1 MNMAGIIY
9 SRFDVWLVKLDP
21 VKGSEIKK
29 TKPCIIISPEEINTH
44 MNTVIIAPLTSTIK
58 NYPFRINCEFQN
70 HAGQIALDHLRSV
83 DKIRLEKRIGVIQKD
98 TAHDVCNLLMAL
110 FEF

>member
-1 MNMAGIIY
+1 MDMARITY

-29 TKPCIIISPEEINTH
+29 TRPCIIISPEEINTH

-70 HAGQIALDHLRSV
+70 HAGQIARFMSTAMV
-83 DKIRLEKRIGVIQKD
+83 GVFTNDI
-98 TAHDVCNLLMAL
+98 
-110 FEF
+110 

>member
-1 MNMAGIIY
+1 MARITY

-29 TKPCIIISPEEINTH
+29 TRPCIIISPEEINTH

-98 TAHDVCNLLMAL
+98 TAQDIFNLLMAL